1 MQLTAASL
9 FLASL
14 LAGNALTV
22 PLTTRQASSVE
33 GQECTDGQ
41 FKGFCRAD
49 GRCGLQFPPNETSF
63 QFISGQCGVADSTGG
78 AFDNFFGRK
87 SNEVDDDAATDDEG
101 ANQASVDG
109 QACTD
114 GKFNGFC
121 RADGR
126 CGLQF
131 PPNETSFQF
140 ISGQCGQ

>member
-14 LAGNALTV
+14 LAGNAAAV

-63 QFISGQCGVADSTGG
+63 QFISGQCG
-78 AFDNFFGRK
+78 
-87 SNEVDDDAATDDEG
+87 
-101 ANQASVDG
+101 Q
-109 QACTD
+109 
-114 GKFNGFC
+114 
-121 RADGR
+121 
-126 CGLQF
+126 
-131 PPNETSFQF
+131 
-140 ISGQCGQ
+140 